1 MGTKARWISSALIV
15 LTIVGLITLWEFNKF
30 EQPKYIAHFG
40 GTPESMEGKEF
51 DTIDEA
57 VNQFAQ
63 AYSKEIGVS
72 SYDTFYKVT
81 DKFEQQ
87 HQIPGVMTFD
97 FQIDN
102 EKHKML
108 HILPF
113 YINEKNNKYSVVAFP
128 GAGNAQTVKD
138 SSKYIGFFQPIED
151 NNYDFIVSKHKK
163 YLPKSDV
170 VIHLKKHKLYMG
182 IKTYKDSFDEMED
195 E

>member
-1 MGTKARWISSALIV
+1 
-15 LTIVGLITLWEFNKF
+15 
-30 EQPKYIAHFG
+30 
-40 GTPESMEGKEF
+40 MEGIEF

-57 VNQFAQ
+57 VNKFAK
-63 AYSKEIGVS
+63 AYSKDIGVS

-138 SSKYIGFFQPIED
+138 SSKYIGFFQPIDD

-170 VIHLKKHKLYMG
+170 VIHLKKHKIYMG
-182 IKTYKDSFDEMED
+182 IIRYKDSFDEMVE

>member
-30 EQPKYIAHFG
+30 EQPKYISSFG
-40 GTPESMEGKEF
+40 DTPESMEGKEF

-57 VNQFAQ
+57 VNQFAK

-97 FQIDN
+97 FLIDN
-102 EKHKML
+102 ENHKML
-108 HILPF
+108 HISPF
-113 YINEKNNKYSVVAFP
+113 YINEKNNKYSVMAFS

-138 SSKYIGFFQPIED
+138 SPKYGGFYQPIE
-151 NNYDFIVSKHKK
+151 NYNYDFIVSKHKK
-163 YLPKSDV
+163 YIPKSDV
-170 VIHLKKHKLYMG
+170 VIHLKKHKIYMG
-182 IKTYKDSFDEMED
+182 IIRYKDSFF
-195 E
+195 

>member
-1 MGTKARWISSALIV
+1 MGTKARLISSALIV

-30 EQPKYIAHFG
+30 EQPKYISLFG
-40 GTPESMEGKEF
+40 DTPKSMEGKEF

-57 VNQFAQ
+57 VDQFAK

-97 FQIDN
+97 FLIDN

-108 HILPF
+108 HISPF
-113 YINEKNNKYSVVAFP
+113 YIKEKNNKYSVMAFS

-138 SSKYIGFFQPIED
+138 SPKYGGFYQPID
-151 NNYDFIVSKHKK
+151 NYNYDFIVSKHKK
-163 YLPKSDV
+163 YLPKSDA
-170 VIHLKKHKLYMG
+170 VIHLKKHKIYLG
-182 IKTYKDSFDEMED
+182 IKRYKDSFDEME
-195 E
+195 EE

>member
-40 GTPESMEGKEF
+40 DTPESMEGKEF

-57 VNQFAQ
+57 VNQFAK

-72 SYDTFYKVT
+72 NYDTFYKVT

-102 EKHKML
+102 ENHKML
-108 HILPF
+108 NISPF
-113 YINEKNNKYSVVAFP
+113 YINVKNNKYSVAAYALS
-128 GAGNAQTVKD
+128 GTTSRVKE
-138 SSKYIGFFQPIED
+138 SPKYSTFSQPLK
-151 NNYDFIVSKHKK
+151 NYNYDFIVSKHKK
-163 YLPKSDV
+163 YIPKSDV
-170 VIHLKKHKLYMG
+170 VIHLKKHKIYMG
-182 IKTYKDSFDEMED
+182 IIRYKDSFHEMVE